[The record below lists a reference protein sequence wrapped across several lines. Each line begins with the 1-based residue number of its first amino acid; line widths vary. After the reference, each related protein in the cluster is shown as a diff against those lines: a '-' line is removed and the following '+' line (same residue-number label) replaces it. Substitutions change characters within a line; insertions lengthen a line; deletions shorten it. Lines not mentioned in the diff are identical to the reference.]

1 MKNILICVSGLTPQV
16 VTETLYCLFVQKNI
30 KIDELYVVTT
40 NRGRDVIIGEDDDIK
55 LPALKGELNNMCKM
69 YKIQM
74 PRFEYNDTHIIV
86 AKDQS
91 IELSDIRNDKQNKL
105 FPNKL
110 CEFMNEIT
118 KDKTDVLYCSIS
130 GGRKSMSV
138 DMAFALSLFGRENDK
153 LLHVLTHE
161 KNEFKG
167 FYPKN
172 EKENKDLELSELPFV
187 KLRSIIGTL
196 TKSKVFGKMKYTDIV
211 EFAQKELKLAFTD
224 KLILDIGKNEI
235 TLGENEP
242 FRLEPAAMKLYH
254 FIVDAKMKGEEYV
267 TVENILKNCQHKFT
281 KKTLVEKV
289 VKIRKDKFEKHIS
302 ISDNDLIGQFI
313 IQGPDLFGSSNYGI
327 LADKSKFK
335 IKKSNS

>member
-1 MKNILICVSGLTPQV
+1 MKNLLICVSGLTPQV
-16 VTETLYCLFVQKNI
+16 ITETLYCLSVQKNI
-30 KIDELYVVTT
+30 RIDELYVITT
-40 NRGRDVIIGEDDDIK
+40 NKGRDVILGEDEDKK
-55 LPALKGELNNMCKM
+55 LPAFKGELKKMCAM
-69 YKIQM
+69 YKLQM
-74 PRFEYNDTHIIV
+74 PKFEYNDTHIIV

-91 IELSDIRNDKQNKL
+91 IELSDIRNDKHNRL

-110 CEFMNEIT
+110 CEFMNEKT

-138 DMAFALSLFGRENDK
+138 DMAFALSLFGKENDK

-172 EKENKDLELSELPFV
+172 KKEEKDLELSELPYV

-211 EFAQKELKLAFTD
+211 EFAQEELKLAFTD

-235 TLGENEP
+235 TLGENES
-242 FRLEPAAMKLYH
+242 FRLEPAAMKLYK
-254 FIVDAKMKGEEYV
+254 FILDAKNNGEEYV
-267 TVENILKNCQHKFT
+267 TVENILNYCPHKFT
-281 KKTLVEKV
+281 KKGIVEKV
-289 VKIRKDKFEKHIS
+289 TKIKKVFEVNITD
-302 ISDNDLIGQFI
+302 IDLIGKFI
-313 IQGPDLFGSSNYGI
+313 IQGPNVFGSSNYGI
-327 LADKSKFK
+327 LADKLKFK
-335 IKKSNS
+335 IKQ